1 MTRAL
6 AAADACARQRRRSA
20 ATARRALWVVAAAW
34 APMHGGAWA
43 ATEAGAVPQAV
54 PAAAAAPD
62 SAAAPAPAPAADYV
76 DKLMVDA
83 PALPELADDDT
94 ARFDASGVPRS
105 LRIESRAQSS
115 SNDLGH
121 EASGW
126 VNLRGTMDTA
136 NYGAFS
142 LDASTRLFETGTVQ
156 RRGAGVSFS
165 LYQSAMPF
173 GGGWYASQGL
183 GVIQTLSPR
192 LAWQQVSFFVPTRLV
207 QGASTQWRNDG
218 AGLTV
223 QLSGGQTGS
232 FSSIGQGSFYGS
244 GDRVAALGFELQAAR
259 SGAASLLP
267 SGWTYSA
274 MASSA
279 TGSAYN
285 GTGQAVPGFLAGYAE
300 PAGSGVLQSLRWES
314 IGAGTFVQG
323 NLIAGR
329 SQDPVLLA
337 QGVAGVAQA
346 SRVGAWLDGATQS
359 GEITQRWGLHRLAPG
374 LSWQGY
380 ALGGNSEGGYYRW
393 SQLGLATQ
401 VEAQVSSAQPVDLG
415 TGGAT
420 LHQAGVSVRHYVDRQ
435 LGIGGVVQVSGGTT
449 TAWQVSGYSEL
460 HRAWADL
467 RLQAGF
473 ETSGGRIVVR
483 RLAADQAWTL
493 PIGQRFSTSQAL
505 TSSRSGAQD
514 ASGAALGDYGTSL
527 DLAVA
532 VGADVGDRIS
542 LDLNARASLPMSTQA
557 ARIYNIS
564 ASSQWRFA
572 GAWSVS
578 AALGLSRTTGLTG
591 PTTVSP
597 IPGLPG
603 TFTAY
608 LYPGTSSRDLWV
620 TLRYDFQAGS
630 ASVPIGA
637 GARIGAGGGTIDGV
651 VYLDDNRNGRLDALE
666 ARAANVTVMLDGR
679 YATRTDAQG
688 RFEFPFVAP
697 GAHAVAVLSDTLP
710 LPWVMPGAAPQR
722 VEVVPREATRIEIG
736 AQRERTGAN
745 EE

>member
-1 MTRAL
+1 MTRTL
-6 AAADACARQRRRSA
+6 AAADACARQRRRPA
-20 ATARRALWVVAAAW
+20 ATTRRALWAVAAAW
-34 APMHGGAWA
+34 PLVPGAAWA
-43 ATEAGAVPQAV
+43 AAEAQAAATQAV
-54 PAAAAAPD
+54 PA
-62 SAAAPAPAPAADYV
+62 SGAAPASAPASAPAADYV
-76 DKLMVDA
+76 DKLMVGA
-83 PALPELADDDT
+83 PPLPELVDDGS
-94 ARFDASGVPRS
+94 AGFDASGAPRS

-121 EASGW
+121 EASAW

-192 LAWQQVSFFVPTRLV
+192 LAWQQASFFVPTRLV

-259 SGAASLLP
+259 TGGPSLLP

-279 TGSAYN
+279 TGSVYS

-300 PAGSGVLQSLRWES
+300 PAGSAVLQSLRWES
-314 IGAGTFVQG
+314 IGTGSFVQG

-329 SQDPVLLA
+329 NQDPVLLA

-346 SRVGAWLDGATQS
+346 SRAGAWFDGATQS
-359 GEITQRWGLHRLAPG
+359 GEITQRWGLHHLAPG

-415 TGGAT
+415 AGGAT
-420 LHQAGVSVRHYVDRQ
+420 LHQAGVSVRHYIDRQ
-435 LGIGGVVQVSGGTT
+435 LGVGGVVQVSGGTT
-449 TAWQVSGYSEL
+449 TAWQLSGYSEL

-467 RLQAGF
+467 RVQAGF

-493 PIGQRFSTSQAL
+493 PIGQRLSTSQAL
-505 TSSRSGAQD
+505 TSSRAGAQD
-514 ASGAALGDYGTSL
+514 ASGAALGDYGTAL

-532 VGADVGDRIS
+532 AGADVGERIS
-542 LDLNARASLPMSTQA
+542 LDLNARASLPLSTQA

-572 GAWSVS
+572 RAWSVS
-578 AALGLSRTTGLTG
+578 AALGLSHTTGLTG
-591 PTTVSP
+591 PITVSP

-608 LYPGTSSRDLWV
+608 QYPGTSSRDLWV

-637 GARIGAGGGTIDGV
+637 GARVGAGGGTIDGV

-666 ARAANVTVMLDGR
+666 ARAVNVTVMLDGR

-697 GAHAVAVLSDTLP
+697 GAHAVTVLSDTLP
-710 LPWVMPGAAPQR
+710 LPWTMPAAAVQR
-722 VEVVPREATRIEIG
+722 VEVVPRESTRIEIG
-736 AQRERTGAN
+736 AQRERAGPN
-745 EE
+745 E